1 MNFRRPFE
9 TVTPTLDGDVLA
21 VLAGADAEFTAAQV
35 ARMVGDASERGV
47 RNALDRLARQGIVH
61 LNRTTP
67 VKLFALNR
75 DHLAAP
81 WVIGLSG
88 LRAQLLDRLER
99 AVGDWTVKPLAATL
113 FGSVARGEA
122 GPDSDVDVL
131 VVRPAR
137 QDPDSGDWPQQVE
150 ALRSALTAWTGNDA
164 RLLEYGADEIELLTS
179 RRERVVREALR
190 DGIFFHGSAAAVRR
204 NIGPAGG

>member
-21 VLAGADAEFTAAQV
+21 VLAGADAEFTAARV

-81 WVIGLSG
+81 WVIGLAG

-99 AVGDWTVKPLAATL
+99 AVADWTVKPLAAAL

-131 VVRPAR
+131 IVRPAR
-137 QDPDSGDWPQQVE
+137 QDPDSGDWPQQME

-164 RLLEYGADEIELLTS
+164 RLLEYGADEIELMPS
-179 RRERVVREALR
+179 ERVVRDALR

-204 NIGPAGG
+204 FIGPARR